1 MPIILPRL
9 GANDIFSST
18 AALEAQVGLTGSWEA
33 LTAFSVSG
41 VTIARSDVN
50 NLYYVM
56 GYIGDHN
63 IPSDVRRLRKS
74 TFELMRRM
82 GQPVII
88 KHMYNDRDRKL
99 GLAQES
105 PLAAKA
111 GYGGQTRN
119 RDPFS
124 WGTGFCSV
132 QLSPNEWI
140 NPTTGAITT
149 SATQPGDNYVQA
161 PMYRGYGPGFL
172 TFIVEPDTPVDMF
185 KLSSQGAII
194 KVQSQTVIA
203 GWYPEIND
211 NDLIIN
217 VELDNDGYVVDTN
230 ERYQAKMSRPITIR
244 GRDNRGRRE
253 STSPFRADF
262 GNRHTVNYQLEMNAL
277 PETSILYQ
285 VETDR

>member
-1 MPIILPRL
+1 M
-9 GANDIFSST
+9 ANSLTFSST
-18 AALEAQVGLTGSWEA
+18 AALEAEVGVTGSWA
-33 LTAFSVSG
+33 AFTNFTVSG
-41 VTIARSDVN
+41 VLIGRSQVN

-56 GYIGDHN
+56 DYIGDTN

-88 KHMYNDRDRKL
+88 KHMYNDHDRKQ

-105 PLAAKA
+105 PLAAQI

-124 WGTGFCSV
+124 WGTGFCSI

-140 NPTTGAITT
+140 NPNTGAIVTAET
-149 SATQPGDNYVQA
+149 SPGAGYVQA

-172 TFIVEPDTPVDMF
+172 TFIIEPDTPLDMF
-185 KLSSQGAII
+185 KLSAQGAIV
-194 KVQSQTVIA
+194 KVQSQTVVA

-217 VELDNDGYVVDTN
+217 VELDENGYVVDTN
-230 ERYQAKMSRPITIR
+230 ERYQAKMSRPITVR
-244 GRDNRGRRE
+244 GRDSRGRRE
-253 STSPFRADF
+253 ATSQFQTDF
-262 GNRHTVNYQLEMNAL
+262 GNRHAINFQLEMNAL
-277 PETSILYQ
+277 PETSVLYQ
-285 VETDR
+285 VESDR